1 MDHARGVLG
10 VWIAI
15 VASVCLA
22 VQAEEKPAKEPPKF
36 VIVKA
41 EYGDLPDGAKADVTA
56 KIKELAKPD
65 GLTVDATN
73 DNFGD
78 PAEGVL
84 KKLKVEYTLDGQK
97 MARTVD
103 ENETLTISTKPSRLV
118 VVKAFYGDL
127 PDGNKTDVTAKVQAM
142 VKDDALSV
150 DATNDNFGDPAEGV
164 GKKLKVDYTF
174 EGASKSKEAN
184 EGESLT
190 ISNKG
195 E

>member
-10 VWIAI
+10 VWIAL
-15 VASVCLA
+15 AAGVCLA
-22 VQAEEKPAKEPPKF
+22 VHAEEKPAKEPPKF

-41 EYGDLPDGAKADVTA
+41 EYGDLPDGNKADVTE
-56 KIKELAKPD
+56 KVKGLAKPD

-78 PAEGVL
+78 PAEGTV
-84 KKLKVEYTLDGQK
+84 KKLKVEYT
-97 MARTVD
+97 
-103 ENETLTISTKPSRLV
+103 
-118 VVKAFYGDL
+118 
-127 PDGNKTDVTAKVQAM
+127 
-142 VKDDALSV
+142 
-150 DATNDNFGDPAEGV
+150 
-164 GKKLKVDYTF
+164 F
-174 EGASKSKEAN
+174 EGAKKSKEAN